1 MFASYLAVFW
11 DWILPTGN
19 VPFGIDPV
27 PAVARASLEVDPA
40 EAGLPVSHQ
49 MDGVDVGGRVAHAS
63 GGKTRMF
70 VSDGCTEG
78 VFPVTIDVRAEHEAE
93 SPVVCPGGVAVVF
106 QVPVVSPY
114 VCPEETV
121 RFGHLQ

>member
-40 EAGLPVSHQ
+40 EAGLPVSHD
-49 MDGVDVGGRVAHAS
+49 MDGVDVGFELRTPPADRRVCSYPMA
-63 GGKTRMF
+63 G
-70 VSDGCTEG
+70 TEG
-78 VFPVTIDVRAEHEAE
+78 VCAVPDDVRAELRPT
-93 SPVVCPGGVAVVF
+93 PVCCPGGVAVVF

-121 RFGHLQ
+121 RFRCLQ